1 MYINSNYNDVSFRSR
16 LWITEAVGILLA
28 TGEGPRWAPT
38 SKITRCVS
46 TIVHGWIPIQ
56 YLIRQSPSSHNSVS
70 SVMHSLLLTAL
81 FLVKSTVFLM
91 NDPKKKCDMMWYVSS
106 FKYVHYIYI
115 YYIIF
120 VIWWYMCWLWSLF
133 SWWKPHGPGQL
144 HPPQR
149 PSQPST
155 CGA

>member
-46 TIVHGWIPIQ
+46 TIVHGWIPIWFVNLHL
-56 YLIRQSPSSHNSVS
+56 LIIQSPVLCIVCCWQLYFWLNPQFSWW
-70 SVMHSLLLTAL
+70 TI
-81 FLVKSTVFLM
+81 
-91 NDPKKKCDMMWYVSS
+91 PKKNVIWCDMFPHSNMYI
-106 FKYVHYIYI
+106 IYI